1 MIMANEQAGQKN
13 KEVEVSPQPK
23 GGQPL
28 TADQLENSKKWSQLV
43 AQAQADKKLKQRLM
57 DNPASVLQE
66 HGIEVPA
73 GVEVRVVENT
83 DQAPYMALEAR
94 LAGGATE
101 LTASHLSGV
110 AGGVTERLSFSYT
123 RIQWAYTQQ

>member
-1 MIMANEQAGQKN
+1 MANEQAGQKN

-28 TADQLENSKKWSQLV
+28 TALENSKKWSRLV
-43 AQAQADKKLKQRLM
+43 AQAQADETLKQRLM

-83 DQAPYMALEAR
+83 DQAPYMALEAK
-94 LAGGATE
+94 LGGGATE
-101 LTASHLSGV
+101 LTASQLSGV
-110 AGGVTERLSFSYT
+110 AGGVTEQVTLNFTKVEWKYSSR
-123 RIQWAYTQQ
+123 

>member
-1 MIMANEQAGQKN
+1 MANEKAGQKN

-28 TADQLENSKKWSQLV
+28 TADQLENSKKWSHLV
-43 AQAQADKKLKQRLM
+43 AQAQADEKLKQRLM
-57 DNPASVLQE
+57 DNPASVLEE

-83 DQAPYMALEAR
+83 DQAPPCMALEAR
-94 LAGGATE
+94 LAGGTTE

-110 AGGVTERLSFSYT
+110 AGGVTERLTLNFSKVKFIY
-123 RIQWAYTQQ
+123 